1 MLYLLHVHILY
12 FLQLWKMKIEKH
24 LSLILESVLIFQE
37 NVYQNSNHIFTIRFS
52 FKLII
57 QGTVKEKR
65 KSLWAIVN
73 LNLNKTCPVC
83 TSLSDNSVYWPNPMV
98 QYVSLTRHTTGVN
111 FLSIVPS
118 ERSDYFLQ
126 YSA

>member
-1 MLYLLHVHILY
+1 
-12 FLQLWKMKIEKH
+12 MKIEKH

-65 KSLWAIVN
+65 KS
-73 LNLNKTCPVC
+73 
-83 TSLSDNSVYWPNPMV
+83 DNSVYWPNPMV

-118 ERSDYFLQ
+118 ESSDYFLQ